1 MIDKI
6 KNNKL
11 LVQIIKFV
19 IVGGIATII
28 DFVVLYILKE
38 YVGLN
43 EILANTISFT
53 VSVIYNYIASIKWVF
68 DVDKDKNEK
77 QQFIIFI
84 VFSIIGLGINN
95 LILWIC
101 IDKFNIHYLIGKVF
115 ATAIVMVFN
124 FITRKKF
131 LEKNN

>member
-68 DVDKDKNEK
+68 DVDKGKNEK

-115 ATAIVMVFN
+115 ATGIVMIFN

-131 LEKNN
+131 LE

>member
-1 MIDKI
+1 MINKI
-6 KNNKL
+6 KDNKL
-11 LVQIIKFV
+11 LIQILKFIV
-19 IVGGIATII
+19 VGGIATII
-28 DFVVLYILKE
+28 DFAVLYLLKE
-38 YVGLN
+38 FIGLN

-115 ATAIVMVFN
+115 ATGIVMIFN

-131 LEKNN
+131 LE

>member
-11 LVQIIKFV
+11 FVQIIKFV

-68 DVDKDKNEK
+68 DVDKGKNEK

-115 ATAIVMVFN
+115 ATGIVMIFN

-131 LEKNN
+131 LE

>member
-6 KNNKL
+6 KENKL
-11 LVQIIKFV
+11 FIQIIKFV

-84 VFSIIGLGINN
+84 VFSIIGLLINN

-101 IDKFNIHYLIGKVF
+101 IDKFNIYYLIGKVF
-115 ATAIVMVFN
+115 ATGIVMIFN

-131 LEKNN
+131 LE